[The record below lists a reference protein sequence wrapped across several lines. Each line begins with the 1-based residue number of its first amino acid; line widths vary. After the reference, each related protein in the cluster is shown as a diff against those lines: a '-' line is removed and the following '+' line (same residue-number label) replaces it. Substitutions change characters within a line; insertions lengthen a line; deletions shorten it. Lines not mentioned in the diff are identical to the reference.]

1 MYYIDFDNTLYETG
15 KLTKDILYDFSKII
29 SNSKN
34 LDLNEVL
41 ENLKNS
47 FNSTVDN
54 FESFSLSLSQ
64 KYEIPYNN
72 FQSILNKRIIIEGN
86 QYVFPDALEFLKRL
100 KSSNKEVCILTYVAQ
115 KENLR
120 QQALKLAGS
129 GVLPYVTEVYN
140 TTRYKFDLE
149 LDYKNGIFIDDSPRD
164 LEGLYNSGSR
174 NLIRIK
180 KPNNEKRTSKS
191 LNLPIEIPTF
201 ESFDNIEID

>member
-72 FQSILNKRIIIEGN
+72 FQSILNKRIIVEGN